1 VSGRETAWLRKE
13 IREKLQKFLAK
24 IPVFMYVTDFRAE
37 ALKHVI
43 ESLDTTLFERVTG
56 LTIKDFRLLN
66 RLGLFNAQEHERR
79 DLPVPGLREGEPSLR
94 RRTHGGARRAGRFV
108 GPHDQR
114 ERTGAPRRRVDM
126 SAGAP
131 WRTNTSSSGPTRR
144 SFIGE
149 IGY

>member
-24 IPVFMYVTDFRAE
+24 IPVFMYVTDFREE

-66 RLGLFNAQEHERR
+66 RFGLFNAQNMNAAIYQFRAFERASLHYADERMEEHVER
-79 DLPVPGLREGEPSLR
+79 VGLWDHTISENELGHLDAVS
-94 RRTHGGARRAGRFV
+94 T
-108 GPHDQR
+108 
-114 ERTGAPRRRVDM
+114 
-126 SAGAP
+126 
-131 WRTNTSSSGPTRR
+131 
-144 SFIGE
+144 
-149 IGY
+149 